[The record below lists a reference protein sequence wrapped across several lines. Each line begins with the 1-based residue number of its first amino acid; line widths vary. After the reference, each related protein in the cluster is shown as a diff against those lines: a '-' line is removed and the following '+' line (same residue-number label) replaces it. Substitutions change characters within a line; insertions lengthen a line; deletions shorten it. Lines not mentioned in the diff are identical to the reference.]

1 MIEQTCEAPPTEGN
15 VVFVSDVNVP
25 DLDLKVLHD
34 GPDERSAVGHPVG
47 VAGIVFVAVPVSQ
60 PPPGCNQV
68 WSLTQFFSYGF
79 SQSRIGVK

>member
-1 MIEQTCEAPPTEGN
+1 MD
-15 VVFVSDVNVP
+15 VS
-25 DLDLKVLHD
+25 DLDLKVPHD

-47 VAGIVFVAVPVSQ
+47 VAGIVFVAVSVSQ
-60 PPPGCNQV
+60 PPPGGTQV